1 MAFDKSV
8 YLMQSEG
15 VNNKNMI
22 NLSGGNKNVNES
34 HVNTYNDYQQQHLI
48 GQISSINNLNV
59 NNSSV
64 NNKPINVFR
73 RVENVGNR
81 NTPLIG

>member
-8 YLMQSEG
+8 YLMQSQG

-22 NLSGGNKNVNES
+22 NLSFGNKNVNES
-34 HVNTYNDYQQQHLI
+34 HVKTYNDYQQQHFI
-48 GQISSINNLNV
+48 GQNLSINNLNV
-59 NNSSV
+59 NNLNV

-73 RVENVGNR
+73 RV
-81 NTPLIG
+81 

>member
-8 YLMQSEG
+8 YLMQSQE

-34 HVNTYNDYQQQHLI
+34 HVNTYNDY
-48 GQISSINNLNV
+48 
-59 NNSSV
+59 
-64 NNKPINVFR
+64 
-73 RVENVGNR
+73 
-81 NTPLIG
+81 